1 LKTAE
6 DNKMVISGCAAL
18 AAVAGAVILEPRGAV
33 GLSDM
38 IVLAP
43 SDTAVATVCYYNHI
57 AGASQYGVHQ
67 LELDGVPV
75 IVHVD
80 WTDGTEE
87 RITIEAPIGFYIWPA
102 DDAVTDLP
110 DGEAVTVQILGGLG

>member
-1 LKTAE
+1 
-6 DNKMVISGCAAL
+6 MIISGCAAL
-18 AAVAGAVILEPRGAV
+18 AATAGAVVLEPRAHAGT
-33 GLSDM
+33 SDM

-43 SDTAVATVCYYNHI
+43 SDTAVAVLCYWNHT
-57 AGASQYGVHQ
+57 AGASQYGTFR

-75 IVHVD
+75 VVNVE

-87 RITIEAPIGFYIWPA
+87 RITITPPVDYFVFPA

-110 DGEAVTVQILGGLG
+110 DGEAVTVQILGGIG

>member
-1 LKTAE
+1 
-6 DNKMVISGCAAL
+6 MIVSGCAAL
-18 AAVAGAVILEPRGAV
+18 AAITGAVILEPRASV

-43 SDTAVATVCYYNHI
+43 SDRAVAVVCYYNHI
-57 AGASQYGVHQ
+57 AGASQYGVHR
-67 LELDGVPV
+67 LELNGLPV
-75 IVHVD
+75 VVTVD
-80 WTDGTEE
+80 WTDGSEE
-87 RITIEAPIGFYIWPA
+87 RITIEAPMGYYVWPA

>member
-1 LKTAE
+1 
-6 DNKMVISGCAAL
+6 MIVSGCAAL
-18 AAVAGAVILEPRGAV
+18 AAVAGAVILEPRAHAGT
-33 GLSDM
+33 SDM

-43 SDTAVATVCYYNHI
+43 SDTAFATVCYYNHV
-57 AGASQYGVHQ
+57 AGASQYGVHR
-67 LELDGVPV
+67 LELNGLPV

-87 RITIEAPIGFYIWPA
+87 RITIEAPIGYFVFPA

-110 DGEAVTVQILGGLG
+110 DGEAVTVQILGGIG